1 MEVDEI
7 FSHLES
13 DHCEVVQEV
22 RQVIYDQFAEVKEPW
37 LINGLYDYCCSIA
50 GRVCSRHPCLELILG
65 VREPHDKFLS
75 DRLTESLIRGSS
87 EQKVEALL
95 ILGHLIR
102 KSPSWLYKITQMP
115 LLKELFRLL
124 RTENEIQI
132 LLTALLD
139 LICLLPAI
147 PSYITPFI
155 QDLFEIFSHLTAWRH
170 HHLHNLH
177 PVHQIHLQSIL
188 LSYFHRLYGM
198 FPCNFLHFLRSHYAN
213 QTAFFKSSIQ
223 PMLVTVRLHPL
234 LVSHSREQEKSLSRW
249 KRMELH
255 DVLTESSR
263 YALIPQEFNNED
275 VLEEA
280 SLLLPEPLSSAVP
293 SHVTPLDESW
303 ACSISSENTETAIE
317 ATPETTPFVTPSKD
331 ENIFRFNRPPT
342 NVARTLRLD
351 LSIIKSP
358 VSLVTSPTLGS
369 NTLISSSPS
378 SGGKTFIN
386 NNEST
391 SLISS
396 PVEQVDETKRRDSL
410 FDKLPGEASSSI
422 ALVKLNK
429 INQERKVSPLKL
441 MSTSSSS
448 ISLSTGVSFIN
459 SLVQRPEPDVSH
471 ISNFALENPQNALP
485 DSDKV
490 VDIVDEE
497 TTKVVGTEE
506 PAMNYLSAHPDYWRN
521 GVDKHNPI
529 EEIDSA
535 FDTSLF
541 QSSSCIQSSNENL
554 FDFAKKVHGRMRY
567 ISFCDE
573 KVGILSIGNCTNDLG
588 ESLNERRRKRYHSC
602 PDPSKLTQMNM
613 KVSSNNHRKIKTAYN
628 QIHRSSSR
636 TSNVD
641 EDITLLRE
649 GVENSTQTDLDYSAF
664 TYEHLFPCISTIGN
678 CHLERKEVENPY
690 LLLDKYLESACD
702 STQKE
707 HREDVYKSIISSL
720 RSQLLYERHRREI
733 LGERNRRLLGKS
745 KSSRILKEENT
756 ALRDQL
762 QLVKSEI
769 DDLHRQIEEIRR
781 EKHLIEEERSFTARN
796 RDHEIEKRSAEIR
809 SLKISAQ
816 KSEEIIDELNHAVVE
831 GRKELDTS
839 RAQFFLMKAEC
850 EVLHQKESAR
860 MMTELE
866 LVRLRKELVM
876 MGELQ
881 SKYKERLDN
890 PANNMESETM
900 NLFKQAYER
909 DLQTM
914 ARALENK
921 TFEVETFKC
930 RITELDSLLSKKN
943 AQILDHKKLIK
954 RIQDENDEVL
964 RESKST
970 YESMVQLH
978 LQTES
983 HVLELRDQLAQN
995 TRILGGTL
1003 NNSSSLHS
1011 KKAPRPSGG
1020 LLDFHATRNVDIEQQ
1035 PETFSSSDRSFV
1047 VGSPPLSS
1055 GGSIGSDKSEVMR
1068 RALESTRPIK
1078 FGEEDSSTLAGS
1090 SSSCVK
1096 DSFESSLNGNNNSR

>member
-1 MEVDEI
+1 MNIVESGVDDEGGLFEKEECNELSDNLRRCLDAQGTWI
-7 FSHLES
+7 DRGGKWKWMRFFSHLES

-331 ENIFRFNRPPT
+331 
-342 NVARTLRLD
+342 
-351 LSIIKSP
+351 
-358 VSLVTSPTLGS
+358 
-369 NTLISSSPS
+369 
-378 SGGKTFIN
+378 
-386 NNEST
+386 
-391 SLISS
+391 
-396 PVEQVDETKRRDSL
+396 
-410 FDKLPGEASSSI
+410 
-422 ALVKLNK
+422 
-429 INQERKVSPLKL
+429 
-441 MSTSSSS
+441 
-448 ISLSTGVSFIN
+448 
-459 SLVQRPEPDVSH
+459 
-471 ISNFALENPQNALP
+471 
-485 DSDKV
+485 
-490 VDIVDEE
+490 IVDEE

-554 FDFAKKVHGRMRY
+554 FDFAKKVHG
-567 ISFCDE
+567 
-573 KVGILSIGNCTNDLG
+573 NCTNDLG

-613 KVSSNNHRKIKTAYN
+613 KILFKDQQY
-628 QIHRSSSR
+628 
-636 TSNVD
+636 
-641 EDITLLRE
+641 
-649 GVENSTQTDLDYSAF
+649 LDYSAF

-707 HREDVYKSIISSL
+707 HREDVYKS
-720 RSQLLYERHRREI
+720 
-733 LGERNRRLLGKS
+733 KS

-850 EVLHQKESAR
+850 E
-860 MMTELE
+860 
-866 LVRLRKELVM
+866 ELVM

-954 RIQDENDEVL
+954 RIQDEKTM
-964 RESKST
+964 RF
-970 YESMVQLH
+970 YESPNLH
-978 LQTES
+978 MNLWC
-983 HVLELRDQLAQN
+983 N
-995 TRILGGTL
+995 YI
-1003 NNSSSLHS
+1003 S
-1011 KKAPRPSGG
+1011 KRRVMSPRPSGG

-1096 DSFESSLNGNNNSR
+1096 DSFEHHSSIHPGYKNIYTYRDMSNFTKPSPNVTIHRIIPSNHKESSHPSEEDCVSDTSSATSYNLLVERCPEVLVDAFNKTIGLDDLELSSDEDSSNLRKKIIPDINLTYERLISINMRELNILLKDLSKKRRMEIKNIRRTLKNRGYAADSRTRRLIENDEIEKEIQLMNKKKKQVSEEINANKFRLNVIIESCEKILHSIDKYDKAEELKAEVKATVMKECPFTDKEMEKTFLSLAT

>member
-317 ATPETTPFVTPSKD
+317 ATPETTPFVTPSK
-331 ENIFRFNRPPT
+331 
-342 NVARTLRLD
+342 
-351 LSIIKSP
+351 
-358 VSLVTSPTLGS
+358 
-369 NTLISSSPS
+369 
-378 SGGKTFIN
+378 
-386 NNEST
+386 
-391 SLISS
+391 
-396 PVEQVDETKRRDSL
+396 
-410 FDKLPGEASSSI
+410 
-422 ALVKLNK
+422 
-429 INQERKVSPLKL
+429 
-441 MSTSSSS
+441 
-448 ISLSTGVSFIN
+448 
-459 SLVQRPEPDVSH
+459 
-471 ISNFALENPQNALP
+471 
-485 DSDKV
+485 
-490 VDIVDEE
+490 DIVDEE